1 MRGLGLW
8 TLPGAGVL
16 YTVGVLLRGDFIVP
30 TNGNAAAFA
39 AWSSSSSYPVSYAL
53 VSAAAILAIFGYIA
67 LDRRLA
73 TGVSRT
79 AMILAVAGAGALLLL
94 FGALWFGLPAAGSAY
109 TSGNHAA
116 IDVAVRAYAATTPMQ
131 VLAILN
137 TLGHFGF
144 AAALW
149 RSGLAARAGGVA
161 FALAPVLQAF
171 VFAYPLEIVG
181 QVLFAA
187 GALTIAVIALRPA
200 GAHSARAL
208 APGLGHPA

>member
-30 TNGNAAAFA
+30 TGGNAAAFA
-39 AWSSSSSYPVSYAL
+39 AWSSSSSFSVSYAI
-53 VSAAAILAIFGYIA
+53 VSAAAILAIFGYVA

-73 TGVSRT
+73 TSVSRA
-79 AMILAVAGAGALLLL
+79 AMVLAIAGAGALLLL

-109 TSGNHAA
+109 SSGNHAA
-116 IDVAVRAYAATTPMQ
+116 IDVAVRAYAASTPVQ
-131 VLAILN
+131 VLGILN

-149 RSGLAARAGGVA
+149 RSGTAARVGGIA

-171 VFAYPLEIVG
+171 IFAYPLEILG

-187 GALTIAVIALRPA
+187 GAVTIALIALRPA
-200 GAHSARAL
+200 DAHRPRAL
-208 APGLGHPA
+208 APALGDPA